1 MNDFE
6 IQNGVLIK
14 YHGHEKHVVIPDT
27 VTSIRNCAFMKHI
40 NYTECILPNGIES
53 VSVPES
59 VTRAGTDALYGCNEL
74 KTLTVY
80 QDSFEIAE
88 FLNSRPE
95 TVLESEVSVSREI
108 VSNTADKILNLLIN
122 QEFMPVYGLYMSH
135 HCEYEIIF
143 KILSCKTKNQ
153 KFLNMVREHL
163 PEIFSYLLT
172 ESKSANKAEIVQSLL
187 NADVFTEEMILSS
200 VQLTNQMQAYEIQ
213 LMLTNYLY
221 QHFDFKNKNN
231 LKL

>member
-1 MNDFE
+1 MRSDE
-6 IQNGVLIK
+6 
-14 YHGHEKHVVIPDT
+14 
-27 VTSIRNCAFMKHI
+27 
-40 NYTECILPNGIES
+40 
-53 VSVPES
+53 
-59 VTRAGTDALYGCNEL
+59 AGT
-74 KTLTVY
+74 
-80 QDSFEIAE
+80 
-88 FLNSRPE
+88 